1 MTDFRS
7 ERSRLFR
14 GISAGA
20 FAAALM
26 VSTSALAQ
34 TTSALRGHVEGASA
48 GTTVT
53 ITDNSTGRTV
63 TATVDANGNYFVPGL
78 RPGTYRVE
86 APGVEAEAIVVPV
99 GQTVVYDIAP
109 PAAAPAGGSEVVVTG
124 RRGRNEVRTATI
136 TTNVSPL
143 QIENLPQNDRNFLN
157 FAALAPGVSVSPPG
171 SNRQVQA
178 GAVSPDQTNVFI
190 DGLSMKN
197 PINHGGLSG
206 QNFSEGNPFPQLAI
220 QEFAVNTQNFKAEYE
235 QAGSAIITAVTKTG
249 GQELHGTLFGEWQP
263 KAFFGRPYF
272 DRPGKANNLAGT
284 NPKPDYGRWQYG
296 ADLGGPIIKDVLHF
310 YGAFEATDKTKPSGN
325 VELKSPVPA
334 NLISQYNGSYG
345 LDFSQ
350 KLYFGKLTL
359 FASAQD
365 TINLS
370 AFIRDESNTGGV
382 GGTSVPSH
390 GGPINN
396 KVKNFQVDW
405 SHRGDNWLNEL
416 FLSYS
421 VVENGA
427 RRGSAGPEIVL
438 SDGINFGTVAAL
450 GAASF
455 EQNDSLKSWTIKDNV
470 TFYGGAHTIKA
481 GAKVSFNKYARL
493 EDNRSNGGYFFN
505 AANYTGFDTS
515 TPYGARINV
524 KTFEPARANN
534 TQIGL
539 FVQDDWALD
548 DHWTFNLGL
557 RWDFETN
564 AKNEKFVTPA
574 DIAAALRAYPGWKA
588 AGINPEDYIST
599 GKNRDPFWG
608 AFQPRIGISY
618 DVNGDRDLVFF
629 AGAGRY
635 YDRPLFITSGI
646 ETIKATRER
655 VPEVRFCTEVTTGGV
670 PNCQDLRNTNQA
682 NPGTLPR
689 GTIPWSPAY
698 RDVNALRTAAAS
710 IGSGGDI
717 WLLNNKTKLPYS
729 DQFNIGV
736 RKRFGEIQTALTY
749 SHIRSHNVFR
759 FVRGNRYSNGWYT
772 RRLQYSPTDLNGDG
786 QLNDVTGCT
795 NGGNTWIQDS
805 FPNIDYAACPATQG
819 DLAGFDG
826 KLNIG
831 DNSGK
836 AVYNAIY
843 LTAEKPFTA
852 NSRWGFTAALTVQF
866 ARTNVA
872 QELANN
878 DEFYNGASVDAYGWG
893 WVQGVEKYRFVGTG
907 IFRGPFDTVIS
918 GTLTM
923 SSGPAFGNVIF
934 GLPNQPQEACCYGN
948 MGGVFFPDTLLG
960 YETLDLRIAK
970 NFKMPWGHDLE
981 ASFAAFNVFDTV
993 NRNYSAWGAGSGAN
1007 PTFRESGTVGN
1018 ARSFQAGL
1026 KYKF

>member
-1 MTDFRS
+1 MRDFRRK
-7 ERSRLFR
+7 RSILAR
-14 GISAGA
+14 GVSAGA

-26 VSTSALAQ
+26 VSTPVLAQ

-48 GTTVT
+48 GTTIT
-53 ITDNSTGRTV
+53 LTDNNTGQTV

-86 APGVEAEAIVVPV
+86 APGIEADTVVVPV
-99 GQTVVYDIAP
+99 GQTVVYDIAA
-109 PAAAPAGGSEVVVTG
+109 PAAPGAEEVVVTG
-124 RRGRNEVRTATI
+124 TRGRNEVRTATI
-136 TTNVSPL
+136 TTNVSPQ

-157 FAALAPGVSVSPPG
+157 FAALAPGVTVSPSG

-178 GAVSPDQTNVFI
+178 GAVSADQTNVFI

-249 GQELHGTLFGEWQP
+249 GSELHGTLFGEWQP
-263 KAFFGRPYF
+263 KAFFGQPYF
-272 DRPGKANNLAGT
+272 DRPGKANNRDGSR
-284 NPKPDYGRWQYG
+284 PKPDYSRWQYG

-325 VELKSPVPA
+325 VELLPPVPA
-334 NLISQYNGSYG
+334 NLISEFNGSYP

-365 TINLS
+365 TINFS
-370 AFIRDESNTGGV
+370 AFIRDESNLAGV

-390 GGPINN
+390 GGPVNN

-405 SHRGDNWLNEL
+405 SHRGESWLNEL

-421 VVENGA
+421 RVDNGA
-427 RRGSAGPEIVL
+427 RRGSEGPELVL
-438 SDGINFGTVAAL
+438 SNGTDFGTVAAL

-455 EQNDSLKSWTIKDNV
+455 EQNDSLKSWTIKNNV

-481 GAKVSFNKYARL
+481 GAKVSFNKYERL
-493 EDNRSNGGYFFN
+493 EDNRSNGSYYFN
-505 AANYTGFDTS
+505 AADYTGFDS
-515 TPYGARINV
+515 SIPYGARINV
-524 KTFEPARANN
+524 REFEPARADN

-539 FVQDDWALD
+539 FIQDDWALD

-564 AKNEKFVTPA
+564 AKNEKFETPA
-574 DIAAALRAYPGWKA
+574 DLAAALRAYPGWKA

-599 GKNRDPFWG
+599 GENRDPFWG

-618 DVNGDRDLVFF
+618 DVKGDRDLVFF

-655 VPEVRFCTEVTTGGV
+655 VAQASFCTEGGSGAV
-670 PNCQDLRNTNQA
+670 PNCQTLRNGNGGVL
-682 NPGTLPR
+682 PSGTLV
-689 GTIPWSPAY
+689 WNPAY
-698 RDVNALRTAAAS
+698 RDVETLRTAAA
-710 IGSGGDI
+710 GLGLGGDI

-736 RKRFGEIQTALTY
+736 RKRFGEIQTSLTY

-759 FVRGNRYSNGWYT
+759 FVRGNRFSNGWYS
-772 RRLQYSPTDLNGDG
+772 RLLQYSPSDLNGDG
-786 QLNDVTGCT
+786 QLNDVIGCT
-795 NGGNTWIQDS
+795 DGGNAWIQDN
-805 FPNIDYAACPATQG
+805 FPDVDYAACPATQG
-819 DLAGFDG
+819 DLAGYNG

-852 NSRWGFTAALTVQF
+852 GSRWGFSAALTVQF
-866 ARTNVA
+866 ARTNVG

-878 DEFYNGASVDAYGWG
+878 DEFYNGSAVDVFGWQ

-907 IFRGPFDTVIS
+907 IFRGPYDTVIS
-918 GTLTM
+918 GTLTV
-923 SSGPAFGNVIF
+923 SSGPAFGNIIF

-948 MGGVFFPDTLLG
+948 MGGVFFPDTLIG

-981 ASFAAFNVFDTV
+981 ASFAAFNIFDTV
-993 NRNYSAWGAGSGAN
+993 NRNYTAWGAGSGVD
-1007 PTFRESGTVGN
+1007 PTFRENGTVGN

>member
-7 ERSRLFR
+7 KRSSLVR
-14 GISAGA
+14 GVSAGA

-26 VSTSALAQ
+26 VSTSAFAQ
-34 TTSALRGHVEGASA
+34 TTSAMRGHVEGASA
-48 GTTVT
+48 GSTVT

-86 APGVEAEAIVVPV
+86 APGVEAETVVVPV

-109 PAAAPAGGSEVVVTG
+109 PAAAAPGANEVVVTG
-124 RRGRNEVRTATI
+124 RRGRNEVRTATV
-136 TTNVSPL
+136 TTNVSPQ

-249 GQELHGTLFGEWQP
+249 GQQLHGTLFAEWQP
-263 KAFFGRPYF
+263 KAFFGQPYF
-272 DRPGKANNLAGT
+272 DRPGKANNLDGT
-284 NPKPDYGRWQYG
+284 REKPDYNRWQYG
-296 ADLGGPIIKDVLHF
+296 ADLGGPLIKDVLHF

-325 VELKSPVPA
+325 VDLRSPVPA
-334 NLISQYNGSYG
+334 NLISQYNGSYP
-345 LDFSQ
+345 LDFNQ

-359 FASAQD
+359 FASSQD

-370 AFIRDESNTGGV
+370 AFIRDESNIGGV

-396 KVKNFQVDW
+396 KVKNFQLDW
-405 SHRGDNWLNEL
+405 SHRGDSWLNEF

-421 VVENGA
+421 TVENGA
-427 RRGSAGPEIVL
+427 RRGSAGPEIIL
-438 SDGINFGTVAAL
+438 SNGTDYGTVAAL
-450 GAASF
+450 GAGSF
-455 EQNDSLKSWTIKDNV
+455 EQNDSQKSWTIKNNI

-481 GAKVSFNKYARL
+481 GAKVAINKYERL

-505 AANYTGFDTS
+505 AGTYTGFDTS

-524 KTFEPARANN
+524 QPFEPGRADN

-539 FVQDDWALD
+539 FVQDDWTID
-548 DHWTFNLGL
+548 DHWTVNLGL

-564 AKNEKFVTPA
+564 AKNENFVTPDNVA
-574 DIAAALRAYPGWKA
+574 TALRNYPGWKA

-599 GKNRDPFWG
+599 GDNRDPFWG

-646 ETIKATRER
+646 ETIKNRHER
-655 VPEVRFCTEVTTGGV
+655 VVQANFCTEGGTGGIA
-670 PNCQDLRNTNQA
+670 NCATLRAGNGGNLPA
-682 NPGTLPR
+682 GTLV
-689 GTIPWSPAY
+689 WNPAF
-698 RDVNALRTAAAS
+698 RNVDTLRSAAA
-710 IGSGGDI
+710 GLGTGGDI

-736 RKRFGEIQTALTY
+736 RKRFGEIQTAITY
-749 SHIRSHNVFR
+749 SHIRSHNIFR
-759 FVRGNRYSNGWYT
+759 FVRGNRFSNGWYS
-772 RRLQYSPTDLNGDG
+772 RLLQYDG
-786 QLNDVTGCT
+786 AGNVIGCT
-795 NGGNTWIQDS
+795 NGGNAWIQDN
-805 FPNIDYAACPATQG
+805 FPDVDYAACAAKQG
-819 DLAGFDG
+819 DLAGFNG

-852 NSRWGFTAALTVQF
+852 NSRWGFSAALTVQF

-948 MGGVFFPDTLLG
+948 MGGVFFPDTILG

-970 NFKMPWGHDLE
+970 NFKMPWGHNLE

-993 NRNYSAWGAGSGAN
+993 NRNYSSWGAGSGVD
-1007 PTFRESGTVGN
+1007 PSFRENGTVGN